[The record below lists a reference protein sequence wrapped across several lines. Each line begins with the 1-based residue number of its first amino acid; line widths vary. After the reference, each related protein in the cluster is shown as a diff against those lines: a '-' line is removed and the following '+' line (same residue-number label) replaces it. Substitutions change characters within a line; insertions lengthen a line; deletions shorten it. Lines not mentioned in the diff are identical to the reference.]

1 MYVYKDRERVIP
13 MYTMKA
19 EKLQAPSNYP
29 ETAERGGA
37 NGYHPTNAYYIA

>member
-1 MYVYKDRERVIP
+1 
-13 MYTMKA
+13 MYTVKA

-29 ETAERGGA
+29 GTAGKRGT